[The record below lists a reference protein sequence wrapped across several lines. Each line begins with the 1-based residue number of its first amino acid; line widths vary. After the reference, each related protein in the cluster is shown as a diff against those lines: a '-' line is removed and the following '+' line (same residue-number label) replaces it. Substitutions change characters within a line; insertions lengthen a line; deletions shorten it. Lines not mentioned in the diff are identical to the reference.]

1 MSQFGSG
8 VWAVGGGASDFRD
21 ARLVFKSTLYTFMY
35 SYTYIYIL
43 FSLLDGPEKGRLDY
57 SLTFF

>member
-21 ARLVFKSTLYTFMY
+21 ARLVFKSTLYFIRLSFKVVTVDPFT
-35 SYTYIYIL
+35 TYGQ
-43 FSLLDGPEKGRLDY
+43 SGP
-57 SLTFF
+57 LTKVFL